1 MRFFYLILY
10 WSLIILITYAYHAP
24 CYFVHALYLM
34 DRIIKLL
41 GKPIFCCILLC
52 SVTNNKVSCTNICI
66 AVQRWY
72 VPDYEMHDTV
82 TTLNITYLHIHGYC
96 SIRQRKYKLYHFIY
110 FLAYLS
116 YIFIF
121 RSTEILIV

>member
-1 MRFFYLILY
+1 
-10 WSLIILITYAYHAP
+10 
-24 CYFVHALYLM
+24 M

-66 AVQRWY
+66 AVQRRY

-82 TTLNITYLHIHGYC
+82 TTLNITYLHTIAVC
-96 SIRQRKYKLYHFIY
+96 SKDITYYISSFV
-110 FLAYLS
+110 LAYSKFFYENMDFLQ
-116 YIFIF
+116 Y
-121 RSTEILIV
+121 